1 MNKEMIQDFKQ
12 HEGDTGSVEVQVV
25 QLTEDI
31 KRLTEHFKTFPKDAN
46 SRRGLMKKVG
56 QRSRFLRYLK
66 KKNEAV
72 YKQLLTRLGIRG

>member
-31 KRLTEHFKTFPKDAN
+31 KRLTEHFKAFPKDAN
-46 SRRGLMKKVG
+46 SRRGLMQKVG
-56 QRSRFLRYLK
+56 QRSRFLKYLQ